1 MSGITERLYE
11 ALKAVEW
18 GSEKSGRLCPECR
31 AEEIYQTHDDGCSIG
46 EALAE
51 WEDNEAHWAL
61 FWEALTGKVE
71 KKI

>member
-1 MSGITERLYE
+1 MSGITDRLYE

-18 GSEKSGRLCPECR
+18 GGIEMACPDCCWDKSERGHSPDCNL
-31 AEEIYQTHDDGCSIG
+31 AA
-46 EALAE
+46 ALAE